1 MESLGTAQTP
11 PRPRLLDRKSV
22 AREYGLSRV
31 DVERVFRRLQVVSL
45 PGSRKVYVARQA
57 LDRFIAEHTFGDDR
71 VRPSA

>member
-1 MESLGTAQTP
+1 MQSPHAAEASTDS
-11 PRPRLLDRKSV
+11 RFLDRKSV

-31 DVERVFRRLQVVSL
+31 DVDRVFRRLQVVSL